1 MYEIVCPK
9 CNHKFTLPSSIVNDI
24 EIKLR
29 AKLSAETAAEKILAA
44 ERQKELEERLI
55 KEKIQFEEEVKDK
68 LKIEAEDEQRLKFLE
83 KEKVIQD
90 QRDKLVEMQRKLEVG
105 SQQIQG
111 EVFELDVE
119 NKLIIKYPQ
128 DGILEVPKGVK
139 GADIIQVVKN
149 KMMNPCG
156 KIIIEVKNTKQFLK
170 KYIDKIKSDKQEAN
184 ADIAIIL
191 TATLPSDVK
200 YFTLQDGVIICDY
213 TSFFNLISIFRDKI
227 IEVHGI
233 QSSNQNRASKVD
245 ILYDHITDPKF
256 FEKIK
261 TLYDLYTNMKSSL
274 DSERNSSRRHWNKR
288 EVELEILINN
298 VNDIWSGLNAIT
310 NTFPDSV

>member
-1 MYEIVCPK
+1 MQPKVKCPK
-9 CNHKFTLPSSIVNDI
+9 CGCIFELSKQIILDFENDFKEKF
-24 EIKLR
+24 EI
-29 AKLSAETAAEKILAA
+29 EKI
-44 ERQKELEERLI
+44 ELERELENKI
-55 KEKIQFEEEVKDK
+55 KTK
-68 LKIEAEDEQRLKFLE
+68 LKIEAEEAQRLKLLE

-90 QRDKLVEMQRKLEVG
+90 QKDKLVEMQRKLEQG

-119 NKLIIKYPQ
+119 NKLKIKYPQ
-128 DGILEVPKGVK
+128 DNILEVPKGVK

-149 KMMNPCG
+149 EMLQQCG
-156 KIIIEVKNTKQFLK
+156 KIIIEVKNVKVFTKKFV
-170 KYIDKIKSDKQEAN
+170 DKIKDDKREAG

-191 TATLPSDVK
+191 TTVLPADVK
-200 YFTLQDGVIICDY
+200 YFTMVDNIIICDY
-213 TSFFNLISIFRDKI
+213 TAFFNLIELFRNKLIDIYRLKI
-227 IEVHGI
+227 
-233 QSSNQNRASKVD
+233 SNQNRANKVD
-245 ILYDHITDPKF
+245 ILYDYITNPKF

-261 TLYDLYTNMKSSL
+261 TLYDLYTNMRASL

-310 NTFPDSV
+310 NTFPEIS